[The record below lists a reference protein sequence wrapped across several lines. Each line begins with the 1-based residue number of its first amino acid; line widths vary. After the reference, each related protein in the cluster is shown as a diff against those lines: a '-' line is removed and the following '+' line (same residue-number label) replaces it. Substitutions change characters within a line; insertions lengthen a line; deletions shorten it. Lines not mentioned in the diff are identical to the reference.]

1 MVNKNCKEISNAI
14 KKVSLARKV
23 IVIVI
28 ISLALIMVI
37 STLSI
42 GIGLLFSICIFL
54 GFTIYITK
62 RLSYLSYVIEGTER
76 IKREN

>member
-1 MVNKNCKEISNAI
+1 MVNKNCKEVSNAI

-37 STLSI
+37 STRSI
-42 GIGLLFSICIFL
+42 GMGLLFSICIF
-54 GFTIYITK
+54 
-62 RLSYLSYVIEGTER
+62 
-76 IKREN
+76 

>member
-1 MVNKNCKEISNAI
+1 MVNKTVREISNAI

-42 GIGLLFSICIFL
+42 GIGLLFSICIF
-54 GFTIYITK
+54 
-62 RLSYLSYVIEGTER
+62 
-76 IKREN
+76 

>member
-1 MVNKNCKEISNAI
+1 MQLSYLENKMCIFQTSIIVRLILWLIKTVREISNAI

-42 GIGLLFSICIFL
+42 GIGLLFSICIF
-54 GFTIYITK
+54 
-62 RLSYLSYVIEGTER
+62 
-76 IKREN
+76 

>member
-1 MVNKNCKEISNAI
+1 MVNKTVREVSNAI

-37 STLSI
+37 STRSI
-42 GIGLLFSICIFL
+42 GMGLLFSICIFR
-54 GFTIYITK
+54 IYNI
-62 RLSYLSYVIEGTER
+62 Y
-76 IKREN
+76 N